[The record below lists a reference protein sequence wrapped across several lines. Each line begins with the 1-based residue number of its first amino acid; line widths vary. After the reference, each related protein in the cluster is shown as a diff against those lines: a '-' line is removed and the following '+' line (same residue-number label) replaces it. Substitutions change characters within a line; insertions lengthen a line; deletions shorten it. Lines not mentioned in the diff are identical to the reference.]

1 MDRYVKAVLTVIAG
15 CLLVL
20 VGNQIDFKRKLM
32 LLIKLPGGDNDV
44 YRGYGYGMV
53 YFMTTGRDIIY
64 CYRSDCQKVYEDDRN
79 PGGTGEYQR
88 CLREQE

>member
-20 VGNQIDFKRKLM
+20 VGSQIDFPQKAYAVSSSSL
-32 LLIKLPGGDNDV
+32 GGDNDGGTAV
-44 YRGYGYGMV
+44 TDDGMV

-64 CYRSDCQKVYEDDRN
+64 CYRSDCQKVYED
-79 PGGTGEYQR
+79 
-88 CLREQE
+88 

>member
-20 VGNQIDFKRKLM
+20 VGNQIDIPQKAQAVSSSSL
-32 LLIKLPGGDNDV
+32 GGDNDGGTAV
-44 YRGYGYGMV
+44 TDDGMV

-64 CYRSDCQKVYEDDRN
+64 CYRSDCQKVYED
-79 PGGTGEYQR
+79 
-88 CLREQE
+88 

>member
-20 VGNQIDFKRKLM
+20 VGSQIDFQQKAHAVSSSSL
-32 LLIKLPGGDNDV
+32 GGDNDGGTAV
-44 YRGYGYGMV
+44 TDDGMV

-64 CYRSDCQKVYEDDRN
+64 CYRSDCQKVYED
-79 PGGTGEYQR
+79 
-88 CLREQE
+88 